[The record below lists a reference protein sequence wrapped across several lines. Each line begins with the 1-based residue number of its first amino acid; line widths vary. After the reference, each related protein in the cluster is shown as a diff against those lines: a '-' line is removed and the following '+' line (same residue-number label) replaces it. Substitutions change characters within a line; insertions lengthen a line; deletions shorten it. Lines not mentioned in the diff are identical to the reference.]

1 MLTWIVAAA
10 AGVAAAALLYSLS
23 GRGITVALL
32 PLALLRAGALTLL
45 FALLFDAVI
54 GRPRVLPLLVALD
67 VSLSWQRAADDQAW
81 REAVA
86 RAGALAGEAPLLFG
100 DSTRASPAPPL
111 PRDGASR
118 IQGAVERA
126 IGAGR
131 PLVIVTDGELD
142 DPTAL
147 DGAPAGSR
155 IEIVT
160 PSRGPDAAV
169 VGLAAPRFAVAGDTI
184 DVRVGIRAADAAIAG
199 ATLSLLVDD
208 AIVGTVTLDTLPART
223 ERTETIRAR
232 LPMREGPARLRAAVL
247 APADAEPRND
257 TAAVSLDLSRAAGAV
272 LVSTA
277 PDFDARYMVPVL
289 RGAVAIPTE
298 AFYRVA
304 PGNWRREGSLAAV
317 SEGDVRSALARAP
330 LAILHGDTAY
340 FGAPR
345 TVTGGSIALV
355 PTPAAG
361 DGEWFAIAAPP
372 SPLGAALSGVPL
384 DSLPPLV
391 VTRGAGGLGWDGLIA
406 ARARQFDRRPV
417 ITGTDAGRRIVVVGA
432 SGFWRWQFRGGV
444 AADAHAALW
453 GGIFDWLA
461 AERPDPRGAIP
472 AAGIVRAGEPVRWR
486 RGAGQDSLVVARLI
500 PRGQPARADSV
511 VIRFPRGVL
520 TAQTPPLEAGA
531 WDVQVPGGNAV
542 LEVSSSRELLPRPAT
557 VAAGSVPG
565 VPTMGERPRLR
576 EAGWAYL
583 LLVGALCAEWL
594 LRRRRG
600 LR

>member
-10 AGVAAAALLYSLS
+10 AGVAAAALLYGLS
-23 GRGITVALL
+23 GRGRTVSLL
-32 PLALLRAGALTLL
+32 PLAVLRAGALTLL

-54 GRPRVLPLLVALD
+54 GRPQALPPLVALD
-67 VSLSWQRAADDQAW
+67 VSLSWQRAADDVAW

-86 RAGALAGEAPLLFG
+86 RAGGLSGETPLLFG
-100 DSTRASPAPPL
+100 DSTRSSLPPAQ
-111 PRDGASR
+111 PRDGESS
-118 IQGAVERA
+118 IQGVVERA

-147 DGAPAGSR
+147 DDAPAGSR
-155 IEIVT
+155 IEMVT
-160 PSRGPDAAV
+160 PARGPDVAV
-169 VGLAAPRFAVAGDTI
+169 VGLTAPRFAVAGDTI
-184 DVRVGIRAADAAIAG
+184 DVRVGIRSGELAVAG

-208 AIVGTVTLDTLPART
+208 VIVGTATLDTLPART
-223 ERTETIRAR
+223 ERTEALRAR
-232 LPMREGPARLRAAVL
+232 LPAREGPARLRAAVS

-257 TAAVSLDLSRAAGAV
+257 TAGVSLDLSRAAGAV

-277 PDFDARYMVPVL
+277 PDFDARFMVPVL

-304 PGNWRREGSLAAV
+304 PGNWRREGLLAAV
-317 SEGDVRSALARAP
+317 SEGDVRGALARAP

-345 TVTGGSIALV
+345 TATGGSIALV
-355 PTPAAG
+355 PAPVAG
-361 DGEWFAIAAPP
+361 DGEWFATAAPP
-372 SPLGAALSGVPL
+372 SPLGAALSGVHW

-391 VTRGAGGLGWDGLIA
+391 VSGGAGGLGWEGLIA
-406 ARARQFDRRPV
+406 ARGRQFDRRPV
-417 ITGTDAGRRIVVVGA
+417 ITGTDAGRRVVVVGA
-432 SGFWRWQFRGGV
+432 SGFWRWHFRGGV

-461 AERPDPRGAIP
+461 AERPDPRAAIP

-486 RGAGQDSLVVARLI
+486 RGAGQDTVVVARLV
-500 PRGQPARADSV
+500 PHGQPARADSV

-520 TAQTPPLEAGA
+520 SAETPPLEAGV
-531 WDVQVPGGNAV
+531 WDVRVPGGSAT
-542 LEVSSSRELLPRPAT
+542 LEVNASRELLPRPVS

>member
-10 AGVAAAALLYSLS
+10 AGVAAAALLYGLS
-23 GRGITVALL
+23 GRGSATAML
-32 PLALLRAGALTLL
+32 PLAVLRAGALTLL

-54 GRPRVLPLLVALD
+54 GAPRALPPLVALD
-67 VSLSWQRAADDQAW
+67 VSLSWQRAADDDAW
-81 REAVA
+81 RQAIA
-86 RAGALAGEAPLLFG
+86 RARALSGEALLLFG
-100 DSTRASPAPPL
+100 DSTRVSQVPL
-111 PRDGASR
+111 QPMEGASR

-142 DPTAL
+142 DPAAL
-147 DGAPAGSR
+147 EGAPAGSR
-155 IEIVT
+155 IEMIS
-160 PSRGPDAAV
+160 PDRGPDIAAV
-169 VGLAAPRFAVAGDTI
+169 GLTAPRYAVAGDTI
-184 DVRVGIRAADAAIAG
+184 DVRVGIRSGDFAIGG

-208 AIVGTVTLDTLPART
+208 AIIGTASLDTFPART
-223 ERTETIRAR
+223 ERTEALRAR
-232 LPMREGPARLRAAVL
+232 LPAREGPTRLRAVVSA
-247 APADAEPRND
+247 AADVEARND
-257 TAAVSLDLSRAAGAV
+257 TVGASLDLSRAAGAV
-272 LVSTA
+272 LASTA

-317 SEGDVRSALARAP
+317 SEGDVRGALARAP

-345 TVTGGSIALV
+345 SVTGGSLALV

-361 DGEWFAIAAPP
+361 EGEWFVVAAPP
-372 SPLGAALSGVPL
+372 SPLGVALSGVPW

-391 VTRGAGGLGWDGLIA
+391 VTGGAGGLGWDGLIA

-417 ITGTDAGRRIVVVGA
+417 ITGTDVGRRVVIVGA
-432 SGFWRWQFRGGV
+432 SGFWRWHFRGGV

-461 AERPDPRGAIP
+461 AERPDPRGATP
-472 AAGIVRAGEPVRWR
+472 ASGIIRAGEPVRWR
-486 RGAGQDSLVVARLI
+486 RGAGQDSVVVARLV
-500 PRGQPARADSV
+500 PRGRSALADSV
-511 VIRFPRGVL
+511 VIRFPRDVL
-520 TAQTPPLEAGA
+520 TAETPPLEAGV
-531 WDVQVPGGNAV
+531 WDVQLPGGNAV
-542 LEVSSSRELLPRPAT
+542 LEVNASRELLPRPAT

-565 VPTMGERPRLR
+565 VPTVGERPRLR